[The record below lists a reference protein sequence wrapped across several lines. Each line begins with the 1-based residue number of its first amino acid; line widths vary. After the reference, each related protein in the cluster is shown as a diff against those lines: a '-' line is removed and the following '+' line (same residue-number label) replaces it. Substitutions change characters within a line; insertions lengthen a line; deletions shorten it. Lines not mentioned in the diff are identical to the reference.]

1 MFQERAAFESSMLDL
16 FFFFLFVGTCH
27 FGGVK

>member
-16 FFFFLFVGTCH
+16 FFFFYLLVPAILGE
-27 FGGVK
+27 